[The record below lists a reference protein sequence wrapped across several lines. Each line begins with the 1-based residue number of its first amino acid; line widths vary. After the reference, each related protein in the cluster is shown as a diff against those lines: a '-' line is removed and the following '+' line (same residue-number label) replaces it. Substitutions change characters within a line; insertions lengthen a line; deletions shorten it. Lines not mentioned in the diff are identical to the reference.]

1 MLASMGASFAPKD
14 PLVTSGA
21 ALAIPALADVS
32 KTLKKAGNTNALPS
46 ASRPNQKIT
55 VSPSFSI
62 TVHGDVKDPRELI
75 DKLMPDIERRLTET
89 AQQVARR
96 DMTDHPVF

>member
-14 PLVTSGA
+14 PRITSSA
-21 ALAIPALADVS
+21 ALAVPALADVS
-32 KTLKKAGNTNALPS
+32 KSLKKAGNNNALPS
-46 ASRPNQKIT
+46 GSRPNQKIT

-96 DMTDHPVF
+96 DMTDQPVF